1 MIANK
6 TETSQP
12 KKLGASL
19 WVSLGSG
26 AALLLILACV
36 AFYFFFIRGING
48 EPANA
53 DTIQSIT
60 VEFISALRAKDY
72 PAARAM
78 FSDKNRN
85 SVTIETLE
93 TLANESSIAAYQ
105 GLTVCEFKVFYGQSG
120 KHLTGTGLLRYEGGA
135 ISFESTLLQDPDG
148 TWQLYGFFLKP
159 DADTTPWGKCKHE
172 QP

>member
-1 MIANK
+1 MTANE

-12 KKLGASL
+12 KKSRASL
-19 WVSLGSG
+19 LVSLGGG

-36 AFYFFFIRGING
+36 AFYYFFIRGING

-60 VEFISALRAKDY
+60 VEFVSALQDRDF
-72 PAARAM
+72 PAAQRM
-78 FSDKNRN
+78 FSDKNRS

-93 TLANESSIAAYQ
+93 TLANESSIVAYQ
-105 GLTVCEFKVFYGQSG
+105 GLIVCEFKVFYGKSG
-120 KHLTGTGLLRYEGGA
+120 KHLTGLGLLRYKGGV
-135 ISFESTLLQDPDG
+135 ITFESTVLQDPDG
-148 TWQLYGFFLKP
+148 TWQMYGFFLKP
-159 DADTTPWGKCKHE
+159 DADTTPRGACKHE